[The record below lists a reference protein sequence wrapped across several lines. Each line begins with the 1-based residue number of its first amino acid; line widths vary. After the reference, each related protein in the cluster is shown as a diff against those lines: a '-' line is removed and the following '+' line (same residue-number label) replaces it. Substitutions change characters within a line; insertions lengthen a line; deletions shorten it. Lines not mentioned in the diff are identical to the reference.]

1 MPQAR
6 QATDPRIDEY
16 IARAAPFARPILV
29 HLRALVHRA
38 IPGAEET
45 IKWGMPHFMVA
56 GKNVVGLAAFKA
68 HCAFVVHGEGRQG
81 ADGAGMGAYGKIAAL
96 TDLPPDS
103 QLIASVREA
112 AARVG
117 STGTA
122 RRPAAKPARKPDI
135 PMPDDFAA
143 ALSAV
148 PKAKAALE
156 SFAPG
161 QRREYLEW
169 ITSAKQ
175 PVTRAKR
182 IAHAV
187 EWLAEGKKRNWKY
200 EGC

>member
-6 QATDPRIDEY
+6 PATDPRIDAY
-16 IARAAPFARPILV
+16 IAKAAPFAQPILV
-29 HLRALVHRA
+29 HLRDLVHRA
-38 IPGAEET
+38 VPEAEET

-56 GKNVVGLAAFKA
+56 GKNVAGLAAFKA

-81 ADGAGMGAYGKIAAL
+81 ADDAGMGAYGKIASLA
-96 TDLPPDS
+96 DLPPDS
-103 QLIASVREA
+103 QLIAKVREA
-112 AARVG
+112 AARVA

-122 RRPAAKPARKPDI
+122 RKSAARPAPKPDI

-143 ALSAV
+143 ALSTV

-156 SFAPG
+156 SLAPG
-161 QRREYLEW
+161 QRRDYLNW

-175 PVTRAKR
+175 PATRTKR
-182 IAHAV
+182 IAQAV

-200 EGC
+200 ESC